1 MSLHEKFKSVVNN
14 STDIFNRI
22 IGVMHHS
29 KKDAEKRLLCVVDK
43 VVDYCL
49 SQLNGEEIN
58 FNTIYIPC
66 SHKSAR
72 QLCMRY
78 LIHKAALTFNNK
90 VIENARKISHSL
102 LQIPENVRGG
112 SRRYNNIREERR
124 YWKSLVDIFGNISMP
139 NDNSISL
146 FVVPE
151 SDVNAHNEDR
161 NPCLSLL
168 FSKKIESNI
177 KNNVVIMTGGID
189 DIVKRLKYLKKNG
202 ASIPSIKN
210 IFIFHSRNRGRITST
225 YDIETLKSV
234 NSAFKL
240 GIKNCIILYISE
252 KNFRLYDG
260 WQIRTSLLEG
270 FYHRKLTSED
280 LKRFITF
287 TPMELDYI
295 FNRECNKVDIFEVD
309 DEERAEA
316 SSILDGALDD
326 VSNRYMLEHLLSL
339 SINDETID
347 AISNHPDINGVHQ
360 MSIFFDYHKQLC
372 DNKVIPQIKK
382 YINRYTNIAV
392 VVNDWVDDVYRDAV
406 KKTFSE
412 NDISV
417 KVVNYSEFKKDG
429 VTADYVV
436 FWMYRYTDIMYRSF
450 PNSFDPLPLRPEQC
464 GLVIVNKIVHK
475 FYGNNK
481 HKYFSDLNLLLC
493 SNFRSAVIGWG
504 KYVNKDDFSRERFS
518 MYIDGNEAYESDY
531 KQKIESCQITFK
543 NSRKSY
549 ILPLHSLV
557 LYKQHECINVATL
570 RTLLD
575 EGLNSGIEI
584 HIIDELVDKVKEL
597 INNKTLERKGLEM
610 AIRRQSEYGLSQEEI
625 DSDIELWRYLLRRKV
640 QEVGVEKVFNDIFPE
655 KAGHNPIERWTNFD
669 YEMILP
675 RELADQKKLFQYLG
689 LNDTYY
695 NIVRLKKKAT
705 IRNSRLLNRDISRLL
720 IYVLTLQEECND
732 DTFTIIKNE
741 HHEILELIGVNDI
754 SSLNDLISL
763 LEVKFKKITKIER
776 YDRD

>member
-1 MSLHEKFKSVVNN
+1 
-14 STDIFNRI
+14 
-22 IGVMHHS
+22 
-29 KKDAEKRLLCVVDK
+29 
-43 VVDYCL
+43 
-49 SQLNGEEIN
+49 
-58 FNTIYIPC
+58 
-66 SHKSAR
+66 
-72 QLCMRY
+72 
-78 LIHKAALTFNNK
+78 
-90 VIENARKISHSL
+90 
-102 LQIPENVRGG
+102 
-112 SRRYNNIREERR
+112 
-124 YWKSLVDIFGNISMP
+124 
-139 NDNSISL
+139 
-146 FVVPE
+146 
-151 SDVNAHNEDR
+151 
-161 NPCLSLL
+161 
-168 FSKKIESNI
+168 
-177 KNNVVIMTGGID
+177 MTGGID

-295 FNRECNKVDIFEVD
+295 FKRECNKVDIFEVD
-309 DEERAEA
+309 DEEYAEA

-372 DNKVIPQIKK
+372 DNKIIPQIKK

-417 KVVNYSEFKKDG
+417 KVVNYTEFKKEG
-429 VTADYVV
+429 VVADYVV
-436 FWMYRYTDIMYRSF
+436 FWMYRYTDMMYRSF

-475 FYGNNK
+475 FYVNNK
-481 HKYFSDLNLLLC
+481 HKYFSDLNLLLS
-493 SNFRSAVIGWG
+493 SNFRNAVIGWG

-549 ILPLHSLV
+549 IFPLHSLI

-575 EGLNSGIEI
+575 EGLSSGIEI

-640 QEVGVEKVFNDIFPE
+640 QEVGAEKVFNDIFPE
-655 KAGHNPIERWTNFD
+655 KAGHNPIERWANFD

-705 IRNSRLLNRDISRLL
+705 IRNSRLLNSDISRLL
-720 IYVLTLQEECND
+720 ISVLTLQEECND

-763 LEVKFKKITKIER
+763 LEVKFKEITKIER